1 MGESLHL
8 GRFRGISVGV
18 NWSLVPVFVL
28 VAWSLA
34 TTLLPSAAP
43 GHAGWG
49 YWLFALLTAAA
60 FYASLLAHELGHALL
75 ARRHGVGVRGIV
87 LWVFGGVAQLEGDT
101 PSPRAELEL
110 AAAGPAVSLALAA
123 AGLGAAAALAAL
135 RADSL
140 LVAAVGWLGAI
151 NALLAVFNLLPA
163 FPLDGGRILR
173 SLLWWRWGDRE
184 RATAAAARVG
194 RAGGFVLIALGAVEF
209 LVGGGAL
216 GGLWLALIG
225 WFVVSAAAQQRDRY
239 MGGGRA
245 ERPRAG
251 EAMNANPTSI
261 PAGLTVAQ
269 ALEAHVRPTRFAAF
283 PVIDA
288 ERRVLGLVTVERI
301 AALPRESWATTPI
314 LAAAVPDRELVRCAA
329 GDRLEEVAARMRAAD
344 ARLALVLENGRLVG
358 ILSASDILR
367 ATGDQDPLAWAWR
380 GGPATSGWS
389 RSPGHGWA
397 NSYGAPTGF

>member
-123 AGLGAAAALAAL
+123 AGLGAAAA
-135 RADSL
+135 
-140 LVAAVGWLGAI
+140 
-151 NALLAVFNLLPA
+151 LPA